1 MASKNGGKKGVGR
14 RGPGSFGLP
23 LGSALDVAEG
33 AAGLLGRYLAQRY
46 EVERRV
52 QQLKDE
58 TAEKVEEIRA
68 EAVRTGYE
76 LKKALFRTI
85 VEAILLVTGMVALI
99 VGAIM
104 VVGDIVDIKY
114 VLVGYGFVVTMV
126 VLFQLKT
133 APEPQ

>member
-1 MASKNGGKKGVGR
+1 M
-14 RGPGSFGLP
+14 P